1 MDADAIIRSFAT
13 TGKVLPVEA
22 MLACRDDWTTVAPAL
37 LGVLTRYVDG
47 EDCSEDAETA
57 LFFILHM
64 LGERGET
71 RAFAPICR
79 LCHDAETIEEVLG
92 DGITESL
99 RGILIGTYN
108 GDLALLQQ
116 LVTDSNADEFV
127 RAEALE
133 AAGFLTASS
142 RIARDTMAT
151 WLQQLYDDL
160 LPQEEFSLWYWW
172 AFVITLLRLD
182 SMTPLIEDAFAR
194 DLIPPEWGD
203 ADELRDIHD
212 EALGDPDPRA
222 SFVRERIGPLDDA
235 IDALSQWADFSTDED
250 TGDDAADDDYLGRF
264 DSYAEGPAVNP
275 YKDVGRNDPCPC
287 GSGKKFKKCCL
298 GATPA

>member
-1 MDADAIIRSFAT
+1 MDADTIIRSFAT
-13 TGKVLPVEA
+13 TGKTLPIEA
-22 MLACRDDWTTVAPAL
+22 MLACRDDWAIVAPAL

-47 EDCSEDAETA
+47 EDRSEDAETA

-79 LCHDAETIEEVLG
+79 LARDTEAVETVLG

-99 RGILIGTYN
+99 AAILIGTYD
-108 GDLALLQQ
+108 GDPGALRNLIG
-116 LVTDSNADEFV
+116 DPKANIYA
-127 RAEALE
+127 RAEALQ
-133 AAGFLTASS
+133 AMGFLTASG
-142 RIARDTMAT
+142 RIAEDAMAAY
-151 WLQQLYDDL
+151 LRELHAGV
-160 LPQEEFSLWYWW
+160 LPQDESYLWYWW
-172 AFVITLLRLD
+172 AFVIVLLRLD
-182 SMTPLIEDAFAR
+182 SMGALVEDAFAR
-194 DLIPPEWGD
+194 ELIPLEWGD
-203 ADELRDIHD
+203 ADELREIRD
-212 EALGDPDPRA
+212 EALGDSDPRA
-222 SFVRERIGPLDDA
+222 SFARERIGPLADA
-235 IDALSQWADFSTDED
+235 IDTLSSWATFSGDED
-250 TGDDAADDDYLGRF
+250 TDDDAAGDDHLGRF